1 MLDADPRSA
10 AQALLDW
17 WALSGVDVAEA
28 RSLLRA
34 APTAPPVR
42 PASAPIKRATP
53 GVAPPA
59 ALPAGV
65 EDARA
70 AAAKASSLAE
80 LRAALDAF
88 DGCPLR
94 KTAHSTVF
102 SDGVEDAEV
111 MLVGEA
117 PGRDEDEIGK
127 PFVGRSGQLLDR
139 MFGAIGLSRKTNL
152 FISNVIFWRPPG
164 NRPPTQGEIAA
175 CLPFIRRAIELKN
188 PKLLIF
194 IGGMA
199 AQTLLAKEAGVMR
212 LRNKR
217 LSYDSPNGTKFNAS
231 VMLHPAYLLR
241 RPQEKRLAW
250 ADLLHAETW
259 ADELGIARS
268 PRP

>member
-1 MLDADPRSA
+1 MLAADPRAAA

-17 WALSGVDVAEA
+17 WALSGVDVADA
-28 RSLLRA
+28 KALLRA
-34 APTAPPVR
+34 APAAPQAA
-42 PASAPIKRATP
+42 PAKPTTKAAAPSTP
-53 GVAPPA
+53 APA
-59 ALPAGV
+59 AGV

-70 AAAKASSLAE
+70 AAASAKSLAE
-80 LRAALDAF
+80 LRTALEAF
-88 DGCPLR
+88 DGCSLK
-94 KTAHSTVF
+94 KTAHTTVF
-102 SDGVEDAEV
+102 CDGVEDADV

-117 PGRDEDEIGK
+117 PGREEDELGK
-127 PFVGRSGQLLDR
+127 PFVGRSGQLMDR
-139 MFGAIGLSRKTNL
+139 MFASIGLSRKTNL

-175 CLPFIRRAIELKN
+175 CLPFIRRAIELKK

-194 IGGMA
+194 IGGMS

-217 LSYDSPNGTKFNAS
+217 LSYAGPDGAAVNAM

-250 ADLLHAETW
+250 TDLLLAESW
-259 ADELGIARS
+259 LDELGVKRGDRA
-268 PRP
+268 